1 MDNYVHLHECS
12 PFWIGIF
19 IYFIRL
25 LFDIDLRIVIEKV
38 LNHVYAIGKS
48 NIMLTW
54 EYIVVLNIKGKHNF
68 KHFTIYTL

>member
-1 MDNYVHLHECS
+1 LDRYFHLFKKRKLAC
-12 PFWIGIF
+12 
-19 IYFIRL
+19 L

-54 EYIVVLNIKGKHNF
+54 EYIVVLNIKGKHNL
-68 KHFTIYTL
+68 KQFTIYTL